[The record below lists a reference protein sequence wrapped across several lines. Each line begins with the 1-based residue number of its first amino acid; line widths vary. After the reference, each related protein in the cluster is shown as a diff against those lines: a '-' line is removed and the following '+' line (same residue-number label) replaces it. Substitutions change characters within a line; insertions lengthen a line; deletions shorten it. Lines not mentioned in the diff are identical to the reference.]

1 MYLNGVFESV
11 PFHAECSDVFYK
23 REFNVANSLKSSYAE
38 EFFAR
43 NSITSIENTQSEVSD
58 GFIATD
64 KAQSETS
71 DRFAATDKVQSEA
84 SDGFTAFNK
93 VLSEPSDTSTAT
105 DKVLSE
111 ASDVSTATNN
121 ILSET
126 SDPSAQHCAE
136 KIHRIKTTAAHVA
149 ATLSYQRRFTM
160 KEIQTL
166 PLTSMNNAA
175 HFLFVSNMAER
186 AEKDSAV
193 SEKCKAQVAALRS
206 AVTAEDENL
215 KISAKSLT
223 TDKIVAADRLRDQ
236 LYAGYKKA
244 VAGYTNFP
252 MEGMAE
258 AAKVL
263 NQHIK
268 DYKID
273 VQAQLDKETG
283 LLVNFI
289 QDLEGKFAEQVKTLS
304 LGAFVEKLKAANED
318 VRSLTSQRTDERSAK
333 TAGALKAART
343 ASDEAYKMLVLH
355 VNAHALLEGEAD
367 YAAFIDYANTEI
379 AHFKQEVLGG
389 KKGKA
394 KVDAGADD
402 SGDDA

>member
-1 MYLNGVFESV
+1 
-11 PFHAECSDVFYK
+11 
-23 REFNVANSLKSSYAE
+23 
-38 EFFAR
+38 
-43 NSITSIENTQSEVSD
+43 
-58 GFIATD
+58 
-64 KAQSETS
+64 
-71 DRFAATDKVQSEA
+71 
-84 SDGFTAFNK
+84 
-93 VLSEPSDTSTAT
+93 
-105 DKVLSE
+105 
-111 ASDVSTATNN
+111 
-121 ILSET
+121 
-126 SDPSAQHCAE
+126 
-136 KIHRIKTTAAHVA
+136 
-149 ATLSYQRRFTM
+149 M

-186 AEKDSAV
+186 AEKDKTVA
-193 SEKCKAQVAALRS
+193 EKCKAQVAALRS

-244 VAGYTNFP
+244 VGGYTNFP
-252 MEGMAE
+252 IEEMAD

-263 NQHIK
+263 QQHIK

-289 QDLEGKFAEQVKTLS
+289 QDLEGKFAEQVKALS
-304 LGAFVEKLKAANED
+304 LTAFVEKLKAANEN
-318 VRSLTSQRTDERSAK
+318 VRSLTGQRTDERSAK
-333 TAGALKAART
+333 TAGALKAAR
-343 ASDEAYKMLVLH
+343 AVSDEAYRMLVLH
-355 VNAHALLEGEAD
+355 VNAHALLDGEDA
-367 YAAFIDYANTEI
+367 YSSFIDYANTEI
-379 AHFKQEVLGG
+379 AHFRQEVLGG

-394 KVDAGADD
+394 KADD